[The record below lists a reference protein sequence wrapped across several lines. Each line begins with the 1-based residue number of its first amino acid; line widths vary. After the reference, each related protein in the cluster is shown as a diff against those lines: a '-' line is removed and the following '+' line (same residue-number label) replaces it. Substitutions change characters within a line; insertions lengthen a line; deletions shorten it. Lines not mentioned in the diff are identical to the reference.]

1 MSTDK
6 TAGAQAKSPTS
17 LADEYPWIANYP
29 EGVAWDMPI
38 TPAPLP
44 VVLQEAARAFPANP
58 AISFM
63 GKITTYAALQALVD
77 RVAAGLQQIGVKKGT
92 KVGLF
97 LPNTP
102 TFIVYYY
109 AILKAGGTVVNFN
122 PLYTLEELTFQVR
135 DSETEFM
142 VTHDLAALFPKIEAL
157 LQRGVLARCIVVP
170 FAAELP
176 SPKRQLFLLLKKK
189 DRANIAGSS
198 AKDKVIDG
206 APLALTTAPLQPVA
220 IDPVNDVAVL
230 QYTGGTTGTPKGA
243 MLTHANLHANTVQIV
258 AWAADLVAGKERVL
272 GALPLFHVFAMTGV
286 MNLGIAK
293 GAAIILMPRF
303 QLQEALKLIH
313 KEKPTM
319 MPAVPTIFMAM
330 LNAPNVKKFNLS
342 SLRFCISGGAP
353 LPLEVKLKFE
363 KLAGCKVVE
372 GYGLSEASPVL
383 TCNPIEGRVIAGS
396 IGPPIPQTIV
406 SLRDLDD
413 PTREVARGERG
424 ELCAKG
430 PQVMKGYWKKPNET
444 ANQFVGEFLRT
455 GDVAVMDEFGFFQ
468 IVDRIKD
475 LIICSGYNVYPRRI
489 EEAIY
494 EHPAVEEVTVI
505 GIKDNY
511 RGEAPKAFIKL
522 KSGMTATVA
531 DILKHLEPKI
541 SKIEMPSQIEFRDSL
556 PKTMIG
562 KLSKKELTAEEA
574 QKRGSA

>member
-1 MSTDK
+1 M
-6 TAGAQAKSPTS
+6 
-17 LADEYPWIANYP
+17 
-29 EGVAWDMPI
+29 
-38 TPAPLP
+38 
-44 VVLQEAARAFPANP
+44 
-58 AISFM
+58 
-63 GKITTYAALQALVD
+63 
-77 RVAAGLQQIGVKKGT
+77 
-92 KVGLF
+92 
-97 LPNTP
+97 
-102 TFIVYYY
+102 
-109 AILKAGGTVVNFN
+109 
-122 PLYTLEELTFQVR
+122 
-135 DSETEFM
+135 
-142 VTHDLAALFPKIEAL
+142 
-157 LQRGVLARCIVVP
+157 
-170 FAAELP
+170 
-176 SPKRQLFLLLKKK
+176 
-189 DRANIAGSS
+189 
-198 AKDKVIDG
+198 
-206 APLALTTAPLQPVA
+206 
-220 IDPVNDVAVL
+220 

-293 GAAIILMPRF
+293 GAKIILMPRF
-303 QLQEALKLIH
+303 QLQEALKLID

-330 LNAPNVKKFNLS
+330 LNAPNIKSFDLS

-353 LPLEVKLKFE
+353 LPLEVKLSFE

-413 PTREVARGERG
+413 PTREVPQGERG

-430 PQVMKGYWKKPNET
+430 PQVMKGYWNKPTET
-444 ANQFVGEFLRT
+444 ANQFVGDFLRT
-455 GDVAVMDEFGFFQ
+455 GDVAIMDKYGFFQ

-494 EHPAVEEVTVI
+494 DHPAVEEVTVI
-505 GIKDNY
+505 GIKDSY

-522 KSGMTATVA
+522 KSGMTATAA
-531 DILKHLEPKI
+531 DILRHLEPKI

-562 KLSKKELTAEEA
+562 KLSKKELVAEEK
-574 QKRGSA
+574 QRSAT

>member
-1 MSTDK
+1 MTTVQPVSANST
-6 TAGAQAKSPTS
+6 A
-17 LADEYPWIANYP
+17 YPWIANYP
-29 EGVAWDMPI
+29 DGVAWDMPI
-38 TPAPLP
+38 IPSPLP
-44 VVLQEAARAFPANP
+44 VVLDRAAAAFAQNP
-58 AISFM
+58 AISFL
-63 GKITTYAALQALVD
+63 GKTTTYATLAAQVD
-77 RVAAGLQQIGVKKGT
+77 RVAAGLQQIGVTKGT

-122 PLYTLEELTFQVR
+122 PLYTLEELTFQVK
-135 DSETEFM
+135 DSDTEIM
-142 VTHDLAALFPKIEAL
+142 ITHDLQALFPKLETLAS
-157 LQRGVLARCIVVP
+157 RGVLGRIVVVP
-170 FAAELP
+170 FADELP
-176 SPKRQLFLLLKKK
+176 SPKRQLFKLFKKK
-189 DRANIAGSS
+189 DRANISGSTV
-198 AKDKVIDG
+198 KDRVIDG
-206 APLALTTAPLQPVA
+206 AALAKTKTRLTPVA
-220 IDPVNDVAVL
+220 IDPLEDIAVL

-243 MLTHANLHANTVQIV
+243 MLTHANLYANTVQIV
-258 AWAADLVAGKERVL
+258 AWASDLVAGKERVL

-293 GAAIILMPRF
+293 GAKIILMPRF
-303 QLQEALKLIH
+303 QLQEALQLID

-319 MPAVPTIFMAM
+319 MPAVPTIFTAM
-330 LNAPNVKKFNLS
+330 LNAPNIKTFDLS

-353 LPLEVKLKFE
+353 LPMEIKQKFE
-363 KLAGCKVVE
+363 AISGSKVVE

-396 IGPPIPQTIV
+396 IGPPVPQTVV
-406 SLRDLDD
+406 SLRDMED
-413 PTREVARGERG
+413 PTREVPQGERG

-430 PQVMKGYWKKPNET
+430 PQVMKGYWKRPNET
-444 ANQFVGEFLRT
+444 DNQFVGEFLRT

-522 KSGMTATVA
+522 KAGMNATAKEIIA
-531 DILKHLEPKI
+531 HLEQKI
-541 SKIEMPSQIEFRDSL
+541 SKIELPAQIEFRDSL

-562 KLSKKELTAEEA
+562 KLSKKELVAEEA
-574 QKRGSA
+574 QRQKSA

>member
-1 MSTDK
+1 MMGALMTAAQTTPQ
-6 TAGAQAKSPTS
+6 TAGP
-17 LADEYPWIANYP
+17 YPWIANYP
-29 EGVAWDMPI
+29 SAVAWDMPI
-38 TPAPLP
+38 IPSPLP
-44 VVLQEAARAFPANP
+44 VVLERAAAAFANNH
-58 AISFM
+58 AIGFM
-63 GKITTYAALQALVD
+63 GKATTYAELTAKVD
-77 RVAAGLQQIGVKKGT
+77 RVAAGLQQIGVSRGT

-135 DSETEFM
+135 DSETEIM
-142 VTHDLAALFPKIEAL
+142 ITHDLQALFPKLETLAS
-157 LQRGVLARCIVVP
+157 RGVLGRIVVVP
-170 FAAELP
+170 FADELP
-176 SPKRQLFLLLKKK
+176 SPKKQLFKLFKKK
-189 DRANIAGSS
+189 DRANIAGSTV
-198 AKDKVIDG
+198 KDRVIDG
-206 APLALTTAPLQPVA
+206 AALERTSATLKPVA
-220 IDPVNDVAVL
+220 IDPLEDVAVL

-243 MLTHANLHANTVQIV
+243 MLTHANLYANTVQIE
-258 AWAADLVAGKERVL
+258 AWASDLIAGKERVL

-293 GAAIILMPRF
+293 GAKIILMPRF
-303 QLQEALKLIH
+303 VLQDALHLID

-319 MPAVPTIFMAM
+319 MPAVPTIFTAM
-330 LNAPNVKKFNLS
+330 LNAPNIKKFDLS

-353 LPLEVKLKFE
+353 LPMEIKQKFE
-363 KLAGCKVVE
+363 AASGCKVVE
-372 GYGLSEASPVL
+372 GYGLSEASPVV

-396 IGPPIPQTIV
+396 IGPPVPQTIV

-413 PTREVARGERG
+413 PSREVAWGERG

-444 ANQFVGEFLRT
+444 ANQFIGDFLRT
-455 GDVAVMDEFGFFQ
+455 GDVAIMDEFGFFQ

-522 KSGMTATVA
+522 KDGMSATAQ
-531 DILKHLEPKI
+531 DIMAHLEAKI
-541 SKIEMPSQIEFRDSL
+541 SKIELPAQIEFRDSL

-562 KLSKKELTAEEA
+562 KLSKKELVAEEA
-574 QKRGSA
+574 KRHKSA